1 MGFPAEL
8 KMRTFG
14 PRSFGDG
21 VVVSTAVSE
30 IFEEAFV
37 LDDDDSR
44 PFPPRA
50 AACRLF
56 DFFDLDALAGMM
68 L

>member
-21 VVVSTAVSE
+21 VVVVSTAVSE

-56 DFFDLDALAGMM
+56 DFFDALAGMM